1 MYGKIFATMY
11 EGSLAGSGPTVFALF
26 GYCIAKADP
35 DTHCVMLNPTV
46 LSAIIGTTPE
56 EINKAIAFLES
67 PDEKSKNKD
76 RDGRRIVNDSGFSY
90 FVVSHEH
97 YRNIKNNA
105 DRCAYERERKRKQR
119 EKNETIVP
127 IVPECPGQSGTPVS
141 VSVSDSDKDVNTNK
155 DDTHNLIRADW
166 KESKAEYDRIVK
178 EAAERVKADTVF
190 CSEMERLHQNIDCD
204 ASIDAALIYWLNDA
218 VYEHLR
224 RKRTKTIRP
233 ESWFRIN
240 FAKNKIYKRREY
252 AGRSIGADRRNPASS
267 YRCVGAA
274 SRHRR
279 RSIPG
284 KRFSWEPPP
293 TAGALVY
300 RVQNVGYSAI
310 SPKSARPSKRA
321 CTSSTRR

>member
-1 MYGKIFATMY
+1 MMYGKIFATMY
-11 EGSLAGSGPTVFALF
+11 EGSLAGSGPAVFALF

-76 RDGRRIVNDSGFSY
+76 HDGRRIINDSGFSY

-97 YRNIKNNA
+97 YRNIKNTA

-127 IVPECPGQSGTPVS
+127 IVPIVPECPGQSGTPVS
-141 VSVSDSDKDVNTNK
+141 VSDSVFDSVSDSDKDVNTNK
-155 DDTHNLIRADW
+155 DDTHNLIRAADW

-178 EAAERVKADTVF
+178 GAAERVKADTVF

-240 FAKNKIYKRREY
+240 FAKNKIYRQRKSQYSPQVVTDEAIRKQHEY
-252 AGRSIGADRRNPASS
+252 LES
-267 YRCVGAA
+267 
-274 SRHRR
+274 
-279 RSIPG
+279 
-284 KRFSWEPPP
+284 
-293 TAGALVY
+293 LL
-300 RVQNVGYSAI
+300 
-310 SPKSARPSKRA
+310 
-321 CTSSTRR
+321 